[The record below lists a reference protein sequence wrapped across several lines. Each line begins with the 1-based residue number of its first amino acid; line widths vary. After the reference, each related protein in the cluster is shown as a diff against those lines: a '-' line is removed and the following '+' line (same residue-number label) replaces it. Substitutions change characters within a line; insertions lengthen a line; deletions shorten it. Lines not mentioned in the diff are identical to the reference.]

1 MRYRVG
7 LRVLGLVV
15 VAGCVGEGG
24 KAGEETLPP
33 AEASARVT
41 ELLYGQNLVADPQV
55 NAKMNEY
62 VLAVS
67 RDGVPVGS
75 VMPEFH
81 RWLAAWARAHPD
93 RVAAV
98 RLQPGSA
105 AAARAAP
112 AAPAVQERP
121 VPSTE
126 TAYRMK
132 KHRKS

>member
-1 MRYRVG
+1 MRCRAG
-7 LRVLGLVV
+7 LRVLGVLVL
-15 VAGCVGEGG
+15 AGCAREGR
-24 KAGEETLPP
+24 KTGEEALPP

-67 RDGVPVGS
+67 RDGVPADS

-93 RVAAV
+93 RVAAA
-98 RLQPGSA
+98 RL
-105 AAARAAP
+105 
-112 AAPAVQERP
+112 E
-121 VPSTE
+121 PSTP
-126 TAYRMK
+126 TR
-132 KHRKS
+132 